1 MSRCRSALLVQAAT
15 ASNNCKLAG
24 RAPTLIER
32 NRMGTNNN
40 SPIESTKTEWG
51 TQLKIRPFNGINGTH
66 KSTMV
71 IQADVQLPKTGR
83 KAGIRIW
90 FSGVTGGANI
100 SRMETG
106 IWMNAM
112 RGLLEE
118 AQRIG
123 SAMKA
128 PAKKRPT
135 SRSTK

>member
-1 MSRCRSALLVQAAT
+1 
-15 ASNNCKLAG
+15 
-24 RAPTLIER
+24 
-32 NRMGTNNN
+32 MGTNNN

-83 KAGIRIW
+83 KADIRIW